1 MSASRTAA
9 VPEYVALKPT
19 LVATVI
25 EGGAVLLDL
34 DSKYFYALNES
45 AWAIVQ
51 LCETAAASSDAII
64 AQSRAWGAHDEDE
77 IREFL
82 AGLAAH
88 DIVEKAECAN
98 GLPSVHFAGEWSAP
112 AVHRQAE
119 PLQRIVTSAFDPSI
133 PLAE

>member
-1 MSASRTAA
+1 MSASRAA
-9 VPEYVALKPT
+9 PVPECVALKPT

-51 LCETAAASSDAII
+51 LCETTAASSDAVIG
-64 AQSRAWGAHDEDE
+64 RCRTWGSSNDNA
-77 IREFL
+77 IRQFL
-82 AGLAAH
+82 ADLTAQ
-88 DIVEKAECAN
+88 DIFEEAESAQE
-98 GLPSVHFAGEWSAP
+98 LPAVQYAGEWTVP
-112 AVHRQAE
+112 TLHRQAE